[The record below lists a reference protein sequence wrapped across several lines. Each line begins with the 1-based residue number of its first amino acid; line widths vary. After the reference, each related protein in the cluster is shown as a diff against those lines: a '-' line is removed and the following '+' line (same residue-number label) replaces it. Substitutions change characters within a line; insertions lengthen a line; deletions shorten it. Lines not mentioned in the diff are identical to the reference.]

1 MSSLKAGYLFVFLVM
16 LFSPFSPF
24 YTPNAHAA
32 DRAIYVNPGPDA
44 YESGTLW
51 KNAAS
56 TLYFDSETTG
66 TKTVS
71 LGYGEYR
78 FIGGNDAVMYPGI
91 RHAATDSTPTFSLD
105 NSEDDITIGAIVYGG
120 MAPREDTYFKNI
132 NFRLRPGQI
141 DSVVT
146 ILYPNVYLEDCS
158 LIGNSTD
165 TSWKNKGISNSAG
178 QAIPGAAV
186 LTMTRC
192 KVINVEDGIHTFS
205 NVLAEDCRIQAK
217 RAAYCSADALTFKGD
232 NTIDLYKGAPGT
244 RTFLELDDP
253 APTSPGST
261 SDGDKA
267 STETLLSE
275 YWMYIELLGQD
286 GQPVTSLEDAFEYFR
301 DWRSSGGSASI
312 NGITIKNE
320 YKEYNPFPSDV
331 HIYLDT
337 GEPRTSIKIWEGYE

>member
-1 MSSLKAGYLFVFLVM
+1 MSSLKVGYLFVFLVM
-16 LFSPFSPF
+16 LFSPFPPF
-24 YTPNAHAA
+24 YTPNSHA
-32 DRAIYVNPGPDA
+32 DRTEYVVPGPDA
-44 YESGTLW
+44 YANGTLW

-56 TLYFDSETTG
+56 TLYWDAETTG

-71 LGYGEYR
+71 LGRGEYR
-78 FIGGNDAVMYPGI
+78 FIGGNDAMHYPGI
-91 RHAATDSTPTFSLD
+91 RHIATDSTPTFSLD
-105 NSEDDITIGAIVYGG
+105 NSEDDITTGVIVYGG
-120 MAPREDTYFKNI
+120 ICPREDTYFKNI
-132 NFRLRPGQI
+132 NFRLRLGQI

-146 ILYPNVYLEDCS
+146 MLYSNVYLEDCAM
-158 LIGNSTD
+158 IGNSTD
-165 TSWKNKGISNSAG
+165 ISWKNMGISNGAG
-178 QAIPGAAV
+178 QAIPGTAV
-186 LTMTRC
+186 LTVRRC
-192 KVINVEDGIHTFS
+192 KFINVEDGIHTFS

-253 APTSPGST
+253 ASPGGT

-286 GQPVTSLEDAFEYFR
+286 GQPVTSLGDAFEYFR

-337 GEPRTSIKIWEGYE
+337 GEPRTAIKIWEGYE